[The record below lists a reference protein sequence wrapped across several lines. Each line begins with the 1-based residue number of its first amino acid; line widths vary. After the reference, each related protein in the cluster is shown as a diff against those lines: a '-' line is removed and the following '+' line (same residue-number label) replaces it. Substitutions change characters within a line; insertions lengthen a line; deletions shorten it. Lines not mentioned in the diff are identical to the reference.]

1 MYEIAVSSETPISKV
16 QKCLKQLEPKVMW
29 CDFDLERRILLVD
42 DADSNPDDIKGTI
55 LSMLGIDNIDEFKE
69 TV

>member
-1 MYEIAVSSETPISKV
+1 
-16 QKCLKQLEPKVMW
+16 MW